1 MMKQEIMNLRELEAR
16 YPYMFEGPHT
26 GLNHFT
32 GWFPTFVQLCVA
44 IDAVLGPDK
53 RGFHWVQIK
62 EKFGGARF
70 YKAMDLRLAPA
81 GEYWDVEKDFELDT
95 HVAFIGALID
105 EAESIT
111 ARRCIRCGKPA
122 KAIDLDGYVWTLCR
136 EHRPPAGL
144 QRAQIKAYL
153 KEIREGLHAV

>member
-1 MMKQEIMNLRELEAR
+1 MNARVTSVLDLEAR
-16 YPYMFEGPHT
+16 YPYMFKGPHI

-70 YKAMDLRLAPA
+70 NHAMDLRLAPV
-81 GEYWDVEKDFELDT
+81 GEYFDVERDFEPDT
-95 HVAFIGALID
+95 LVAFICALID

-111 ARRCIRCGKPA
+111 AKRCIRCGKPA
-122 KAIDLDGYVWTLCR
+122 KAMDLDGYVWTLCR
-136 EHRPPAGL
+136 EHRPPAGM
-144 QRAQIKAYL
+144 QRAQIKAHL
-153 KEIREGLHAV
+153 KEIREGLRAS